1 MVVFEKK
8 RPLYVSFILFIY
20 VLYSLYICTTTC
32 PLLVHHLSS
41 SCPTSCP
48 RFGYVICVLVK
59 MKQNILIK
67 MMVFSNHKPIPR
79 LKKRF
84 FASLS
89 RYQSCPISS

>member
-1 MVVFEKK
+1 MGVFEKK
-8 RPLYVSFILFIY
+8 RPLYISFILFIY

-32 PLLVHHLSS
+32 PLLVHRLSS

-48 RFGYVICVLVK
+48 RFSYVICVLVK
-59 MKQNILIK
+59 IKQKISNK

-84 FASLS
+84 FASFS